1 MHLTRTSNVAIIG
14 LIGLIG
20 VIVLL
25 ASASAG
31 LSFT

>member
-1 MHLTRTSNVAIIG
+1 MHLTQASNIAING

-25 ASASAG
+25 ANASAG